1 MTTIREEEK
10 LTAYEIFADCVENG
24 RVAVE
29 AEPEELEV
37 LQCAVLRL
45 SRNLEHNIGG
55 ELKTQMVEENKMIVS
70 FDRGE
75 VEDEAEESEAA
86 RV

>member
-1 MTTIREEEK
+1 MTTIREAEK

-29 AEPEELEV
+29 AEPQELEV

-45 SRNLEHNIGG
+45 SRDLKHNIGG
-55 ELKTQMVEENKMIVS
+55 ELKTQMVEDRKMIVT

-75 VEDEAEESEAA
+75 VENEPQESEAA

>member
-1 MTTIREEEK
+1 MTTIREAEK

-24 RVAVE
+24 RVAIE
-29 AEPEELEV
+29 AEPQELEV

-45 SRNLEHNIGG
+45 SRDLKNNIGG
-55 ELKTQMVEENKMIVS
+55 ELKTQMLEDGKMIVS
-70 FDRGE
+70 FERGE
-75 VEDEAEESEAA
+75 VDATEESEAA